1 MHAEDSS
8 VAVTGVG
15 PISAIANGRAA
26 FWTALTQGR
35 SGIGPATVCC
45 VKDSPSK
52 IAAEVEGFD
61 LDDYVDRG
69 RVLARRIPRS
79 VQFALAAAQLAFAD
93 ASWSSDSYEPPRVG
107 VVVGTSVANLNE
119 VLQTHELAKEGGVLP
134 PHAAFNLFNHAAA
147 CLIAAHFDLR
157 GPVRTTSCGCNSGL
171 DAIACA
177 AGMIRAG
184 EADAVLAV
192 GTDCELVPEVF
203 AALNASGS
211 LATRYNDTPEI
222 GSRPFD
228 VDRDG
233 NVLGEGA
240 AALLLERQTSA
251 RARGARLY
259 ARFAGYRICAAG
271 RERRYDPKNAETDP
285 GPCTQA
291 FRTLL
296 HSLRWTPEDVDAL
309 SANGSSS
316 VSYDALEAR
325 ALAAVFGEHLDHLP
339 VHSTKS
345 MLGQHGAGSSSLQA
359 TAAVLSLHERLLP
372 PTINCDRPDPA
383 CGPLSLSDQAQPRP
397 LRRILTHAI
406 GFGGFY
412 YSVGAFEALNG
423 HRQDEPLAGRSL
435 EAPPGRAS

>member
-1 MHAEDSS
+1 MPAEETP
-8 VAVTGVG
+8 VAITGVG
-15 PISAIANGRAA
+15 PVSAIGVGREV
-26 FWTALTQGR
+26 FWTALTEGR
-35 SGIGPATVCC
+35 SGIGPATMCC

-52 IAAEVEGFD
+52 IAAEVDAFD
-61 LDDYVDRG
+61 LDDHVDRG
-69 RVLARRIPRS
+69 RVLARRMPRS
-79 VQFALAAAQLAFAD
+79 VQFALAATQLALDD
-93 ASWSSDSYEPPRVG
+93 AFWSPSPYEPSRVG

-119 VLQTHELAKEGGVLP
+119 VLRATEIADETGVLP
-134 PHAAFNLFNHAAA
+134 AHAAFNLFNHAAA
-147 CLIAAHFDLR
+147 CIIAARFDLR

-177 AGMIRAG
+177 AGMIRAD

-240 AALLLERQTSA
+240 AALLLEREPA
-251 RARGARLY
+251 ARGRRAPVY
-259 ARFAGYRICAAG
+259 ARFGGYRICAAG
-271 RERRYDPKNAETDP
+271 RRRRYDPRDPDTDP

-296 HSLRWTPEDVDAL
+296 GSLRWTPESVHAI

-316 VSYDALEAR
+316 INYDALEGR
-325 ALAAVFGEHLDHLP
+325 ALAAVFGRHLERLP
-339 VHSTKS
+339 IHSTKS

-359 TAAVLSLHERLLP
+359 TAVVLSLHAQRLP
-372 PTINCDRPDPA
+372 PTINCDTPDPA
-383 CGPLSLSDQAQPRP
+383 CGSLCLSAEAASRP
-397 LRRILTHAI
+397 LGRILAHAI

-412 YSVGAFEALNG
+412 YSVGAFEAVNRRRPHG
-423 HRQDEPLAGRSL
+423 PPAAGSAATRNVP
-435 EAPPGRAS
+435 A